1 MPADASR
8 SEEAAITGALAR
20 VRDEVRARPPS
31 RGLSTEEM
39 VDRRVSARDQAELH
53 WAVTA
58 ERPFLRSSGTAGRVR
73 AGAAAPL
80 KHAVRRLVR
89 WYVEP
94 ALEEQRRF
102 NLAILQLVDDL
113 AERTALLEE
122 RLDRG
127 DRVS

>member
-1 MPADASR
+1 MPADPSR
-8 SEEAAITGALAR
+8 SEEAAITEALSR
-20 VRDEVRARPPS
+20 VSDQVRSRPPS
-31 RGLSTEEM
+31 RGLSAEEAAA
-39 VDRRVSARDQAELH
+39 RRVSARDQAELH

-58 ERPFLRSSGTAGRVR
+58 ERPILRRPGTAGRGR
-73 AGAAAPL
+73 AAASAPL
-80 KHAVRRLVR
+80 KHVVRRLVG

-102 NLAILQLVDDL
+102 NQAILELVDDL

-127 DRVS
+127 DRAT